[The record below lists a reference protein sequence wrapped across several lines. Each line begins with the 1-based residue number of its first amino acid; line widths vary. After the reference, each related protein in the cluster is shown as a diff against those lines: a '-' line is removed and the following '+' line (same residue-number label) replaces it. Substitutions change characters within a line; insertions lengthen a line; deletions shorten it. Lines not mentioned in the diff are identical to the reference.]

1 MASNEMNLQQYLA
14 ILRARSR
21 LIIGIFVATVAVAGI
36 VTFITPKMYTAF
48 TSVNFEFKGENPFA
62 DVRGASAWTGN
73 TYIATQM
80 DIIRSTNVAQK
91 VVDRLTQNERNH
103 LIASL
108 EAENT
113 IIDKLKSAILGPIR
127 SLFRSDENR
136 VREVKASSGAPS
148 SGAKSSEA
156 LQVRSPYN
164 WVARAI
170 GHNLAVEPMF
180 GSRIVK
186 ISYASTDRQ
195 IAALM
200 ANKFAEAYLIT
211 NLQMIIDPAQKTKV
225 WFDEQLKS
233 LRINLQNAQSKLT
246 AFQQKEGIIA
256 TDERIDTENRRLQEL
271 TSNLV
276 AAQREMRNAVTE
288 QQQLQEI
295 LEKGASLMT
304 FPKVFNNPVI
314 QNIKAEIRALEARH
328 VEMSSRLGKNHPKYK
343 RLLQELS
350 STRGRLDTEIKV
362 ITGGIYN
369 DADLA
374 SERTRDLA
382 KALEAQKRL
391 VLDLKYEYDRI
402 AVFAREV
409 ESAQTTYNTA
419 LEQLNLTSMRSMVDQ
434 TNVSIVDPASVPG
447 THSSPRVMT
456 NLVLGGFGGLLLGV
470 GITIFVAILI
480 RKVHSKEDLIA
491 EVGVPLLGQLK
502 KV

>member
-1 MASNEMNLQQYLA
+1 
-14 ILRARSR
+14 
-21 LIIGIFVATVAVAGI
+21 
-36 VTFITPKMYTAF
+36 
-48 TSVNFEFKGENPFA
+48 VNFEFKGENPFA
-62 DVRGASAWTGN
+62 DVRGASVWTGD

-80 DIIRSTNVAQK
+80 DIMRSISVAQK

-108 EAENT
+108 KAEST
-113 IIDKLKSAILGPIR
+113 IIDKLIGAILGSIR
-127 SLFRSDENR
+127 SLFSSDEKR
-136 VREVKASSGAPS
+136 VSEGKASS
-148 SGAKSSEA
+148 KTQSSEA

-170 GHNLAVEPMF
+170 GNHLTVEPMF
-180 GSRIVK
+180 GSRIVN
-186 ISYASTDRQ
+186 ISYASTNPK

-200 ANKFAEAYLIT
+200 ANKFAEAYLIA

-233 LRINLQNAQSKLT
+233 LRTNLQNAQSKLT

-256 TDERIDTENRRLQEL
+256 TDERIDTENKRLEVLSRNLIGAQTEL
-271 TSNLV
+271 
-276 AAQREMRNAVTE
+276 RNAVTE
-288 QQQLQEI
+288 QQQLKEI
-295 LEKGASLMT
+295 MRKGASLMT

-314 QNIKAEIRALEARH
+314 RNIKGDIRALEAKH
-328 VEMSSRLGKNHPKYK
+328 VEMSSRLGKNHPQYK

-350 STRGRLDTEIKV
+350 ATRGRLDIEVKV

-374 SERTRDLA
+374 RDRTRDLS
-382 KALEAQKRL
+382 KALETQKRL

-409 ESAQTTYNTA
+409 ESAQKTYNAA

-434 TNVSIVDPASVPG
+434 TNVSIVDPASIPRQH
-447 THSSPRVMT
+447 TSPQVMT
-456 NLVLGGFGGLLLGV
+456 NFVIGGFGGLLLAI
-470 GITIFVAILI
+470 GITIFMEMVT
-480 RKVHSKEDLIA
+480 RKVHSREDFMT
-491 EVGVPLLGQLK
+491 EVRVPLLGHLK
-502 KV
+502 KA